1 MKNKLRFAD
10 VFTTVNTKLNEREII
25 MIDIQNL
32 IPIKKEK
39 ELEDVYPLTK
49 DIETYG
55 LLTPLS
61 VVGPYKNGKYKI
73 VNGNR
78 RYYALISMIKQ
89 EMRTVP
95 VYIVE
100 DKQNDITCRE
110 LYLASNMANADKK
123 SSYMLEYV
131 ELVYAEYN
139 GYIPLKEKKILFDT
153 CSNLMGI
160 SDRYVREAERV
171 VRECD
176 DTVKKAVKS
185 GVIDIIEAD
194 KIAKE
199 SKKTSIPQQEY
210 MDSIRNKPAKVSAT
224 KAIEITSKIDDVDD
238 RKAVMKAITKT
249 PKNIPLETILH
260 VVHSTPDEKKQI
272 RILKD
277 ISESQKSLSKGDN
290 KDYLTLINAFV
301 DVMTDRF
308 NLDYDTRIDILT
320 DVVNRVP
327 ESIQIQILSILKPEN
342 KSE

>member
-1 MKNKLRFAD
+1 MNTNLKEKNTMKNKLRFAD
-10 VFTTVNTKLNEREII
+10 VFTTVNKKLNEREIT

-78 RYYALISMIKQ
+78 RYYALISM
-89 EMRTVP
+89 
-95 VYIVE
+95 
-100 DKQNDITCRE
+100 NDITCKE

-327 ESIQIQILSILKPEN
+327 ESIQVQILSILKPED